1 MRRPRLKSIRFVGAV
16 VSVAYLWAVAPA
28 KGAEDG
34 TEVGGENTTAAI
46 EHLLSFVAH
55 SDATFIRNRKDH
67 TGEEAEDH
75 MRKKYE
81 HFRKKIRTPEDF
93 IRLAATKSL
102 LSKKPYT
109 VRIAEGNVIAS
120 SEWLQAELKR
130 YREEQNSS
138 SP

>member
-1 MRRPRLKSIRFVGAV
+1 MWRPRLKPMRCVGAV
-16 VSVAYLWAVAPA
+16 VSVACLLAAAPA
-28 KGAEDG
+28 KGTEDG
-34 TEVGGENTTAAI
+34 TEAGGENITAAI

-55 SDATFIRNRKDH
+55 SDATFIRNKKDH
-67 TGEEAEDH
+67 TGEAAEDH

-109 VRIAEGNVIAS
+109 VRTAEGNVIAS

-130 YREEQNSS
+130 YREEQNSTT
-138 SP
+138 P